1 MGHLPLTRLW
11 RWTQASVSVGELVVW
26 LVMVIVRPDQSL
38 GAAYVGRIV
47 GGVCGKWL
55 DRSPAKSS
63 PSDRNGDGICHICM
77 IIRPS
82 SDPLDLVPR
91 REHADRQPV
100 SLLAKRS
107 GKFGAAARG
116 HIARRAMRCPSRER
130 IGTPKATLHDLGFTE
145 VWSTALGPRALRRPA
160 VPHEPP
166 ALKTQVLPSRKLAP
180 DERFGRYART

>member
-26 LVMVIVRPDQSL
+26 LVMVIVLPDQSL

-47 GGVCGKWL
+47 GGVCGKRL

-100 SLLAKRS
+100 SLLANDLANLVLRPVVIL
-107 GKFGAAARG
+107 RG
-116 HIARRAMRCPSRER
+116 GLC
-130 IGTPKATLHDLGFTE
+130 G
-145 VWSTALGPRALRRPA
+145 V
-160 VPHEPP
+160 PP
-166 ALKTQVLPSRKLAP
+166 ANELEHQKQHYT
-180 DERFGRYART
+180 T